1 MRIISGLIK
10 YQYLQY
16 LKSNK
21 FVMPF
26 AAFVVILFTL
36 YSTKP
41 VSVVASLASCCLFV
55 FLISSWI
62 GTSVCSLEDTASE
75 QIMILRLRSTNKYDW
90 GHALFLLSLSML
102 TALLC
107 LLIPVLINLSNSQ
120 MLFDRKLLPEDI
132 IFGFFLLSSSAFMG
146 CSLGE
151 LSHPRVI
158 KDRKSALL
166 MITLVDIVSV
176 IKTSL
181 TAAFPV
187 SKFILWIVPPI
198 SFLPDS
204 FAKEPYFIGIKVFPA
219 VLLLFIYGLA
229 LTFVKISILQKR
241 KF

>member
-26 AAFVVILFTL
+26 AALVVMLFTL
-36 YSTKP
+36 YSAKP

-62 GTSVCSLEDTASE
+62 GTSVCILEDTASE
-75 QIMILRLRSTNKYDW
+75 QIIRLRLRSTNQYDW

-132 IFGFFLLSSSAFMG
+132 IFGFFCCPLLHLWDA
-146 CSLGE
+146 
-151 LSHPRVI
+151 VW
-158 KDRKSALL
+158 
-166 MITLVDIVSV
+166 VSCL
-176 IKTSL
+176 IPES
-181 TAAFPV
+181 
-187 SKFILWIVPPI
+187 
-198 SFLPDS
+198 
-204 FAKEPYFIGIKVFPA
+204 
-219 VLLLFIYGLA
+219 
-229 LTFVKISILQKR
+229 
-241 KF
+241 

>member
-1 MRIISGLIK
+1 MRIISGIIK

-26 AAFVVILFTL
+26 AAFVVMVFTL
-36 YSTKP
+36 YSAKP
-41 VSVVASLASCCLFV
+41 VSVVASLTSCCLFV

-75 QIMILRLRSTNKYDW
+75 QIMILRLRSTKKYYW

-102 TALLC
+102 IALLC
-107 LLIPVLINLSNSQ
+107 LLIPVLINLSNRQ
-120 MLFDRKLLPEDI
+120 MLFDRKLLPGDF

-158 KDRKSALL
+158 KDKKSALL
-166 MITLVDIVSV
+166 MITLVDIISV

-181 TAAFPV
+181 MAAFPI

-198 SFLPDS
+198 SYLPES
-204 FAKEPYFIGIKVFPA
+204 FAKEPYFIGVKVFPA
-219 VLLLFIYGLA
+219 VLLLFVYGLT
-229 LTFVKISILQKR
+229 LTFVKIYILQKR

>member
-26 AAFVVILFTL
+26 AAFVVMLFTL

-41 VSVVASLASCCLFV
+41 VSVVASLASCFLFD

-146 CSLGE
+146 CSLG
-151 LSHPRVI
+151 
-158 KDRKSALL
+158 
-166 MITLVDIVSV
+166 
-176 IKTSL
+176 
-181 TAAFPV
+181 
-187 SKFILWIVPPI
+187 
-198 SFLPDS
+198 
-204 FAKEPYFIGIKVFPA
+204 
-219 VLLLFIYGLA
+219 
-229 LTFVKISILQKR
+229 
-241 KF
+241 